1 MYVCAHA
8 APIADAAVY
17 ICGEINVRGEKEV
30 ALQRKVFR
38 IAVPKPKACFVE
50 VGEFYGQ
57 GVVIMEI
64 RRVVRAFACSFVSLV
79 DGQLA
84 LWR

>member
-1 MYVCAHA
+1 M
-8 APIADAAVY
+8 
-17 ICGEINVRGEKEV
+17 
-30 ALQRKVFR
+30 QRKVFR

-64 RRVVRAFACSFVSLV
+64 RRVVRAFACSFVSFDICSNAFDISEESSTMTVKLLNV
-79 DGQLA
+79 ESAHA
-84 LWR
+84 LTLLIESMH